1 MLIVMMTMLKKVI
14 LYMIDGEFI
23 KQVSLELSKEV
34 SHFLP
39 ISLPNF
45 PCKHSIF

>member
-1 MLIVMMTMLKKVI
+1 MTMLKKVI

-34 SHFLP
+34 AHFLP